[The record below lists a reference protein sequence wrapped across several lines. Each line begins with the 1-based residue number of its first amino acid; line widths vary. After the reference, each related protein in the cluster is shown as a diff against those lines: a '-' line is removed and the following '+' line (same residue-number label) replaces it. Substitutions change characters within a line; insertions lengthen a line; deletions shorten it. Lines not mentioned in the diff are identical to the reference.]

1 MTALPRRRWTVEE
14 YLAAERDSEIKHE
27 FLDGDIY
34 DMAGA
39 SRAHNAIVF
48 DAIVALGGQ
57 LRDGRCS
64 AFASDQRV
72 RLSARAY
79 VYPDLSVVCGEA
91 LFSVEVG
98 LETLLNPTLIVE
110 VLSPSTEQY
119 DRGEKFLR
127 YLRMDSL
134 REYVMIA
141 QDAPRVEVYTRQA
154 DGTWL
159 YAITQGLDRTAALRS
174 IDAALP
180 LVDLYRRVTFD
191 ADAPDLADAPG
202 DADGSTG

>member
-1 MTALPRRRWTVEE
+1 MTALPRRQWTVEE
-14 YLAAERDSEIKHE
+14 YLAAERGSEIKHE

-39 SRAHNAIVF
+39 SRAHNTLLSNGHGSLYA
-48 DAIVALGGQ
+48 Q
-57 LRDGRCS
+57 LRARDCDLFV
-64 AFASDQRV
+64 ADQRV

-91 LFSVEVG
+91 LFSVEAG

-110 VLSPSTEQY
+110 VLSPTTEQY

-127 YLRMDSL
+127 YLQMDSL

-159 YAITQGLDRTAALRS
+159 YAITQGLDQTAALHS

-180 LVDLYRRVTFD
+180 LADLYRRVTFE
-191 ADAPDLADAPG
+191 ADAPDG
-202 DADGSTG
+202 